1 MLMEA
6 SLVLPHHDQ
15 QQDCRLLV
23 FVLAVKILG
32 EDGEHKHKKPPPPLH
47 VLLLVMFAREAFFRM
62 MVRIL
67 ITLLFLLLMMKTNK
81 RNKKKKMSSKWVPF
95 VFCST
100 TIAITGA
107 S

>member
-1 MLMEA
+1 MMEA
-6 SLVLPHHDQ
+6 TLVLPHH

-32 EDGEHKHKKPPPPLH
+32 EDGEPKHKKPPSPLH
-47 VLLLVMFAREAFFRM
+47 VLLLVMFVREAFFRM

-67 ITLLFLLLMMKTNK
+67 ITLFIMMMNK
-81 RNKKKKMSSKWVPF
+81 RKKKRMSSKWVPF
-95 VFCST
+95 ECCST